1 MEDDFYPIFL
11 FGSPLINSLGE
22 ISLILRGFSP
32 SFVHRP
38 SIDAIVLHACH
49 TSCIVSSMF
58 TKEWKHTTKNTDS
71 TTALNDSIKVSCST
85 GLPQEG
91 NSLKYYSRKEFPSD
105 FYEHFPPLYPTRL
118 FSIDHRPPIC
128 EINRFRSFVPYSTFS
143 PPLDIVQKWKF

>member
-22 ISLILRGFSP
+22 ISLILRGFPP

-38 SIDAIVLHACH
+38 SIDAIVLHATRACH
-49 TSCIVSSMF
+49 TLHCVVHVYQRV
-58 TKEWKHTTKNTDS
+58 EAHHENTDF
-71 TTALNDSIKVSCST
+71 TTALNDSIKVSCFT

-105 FYEHFPPLYPTRL
+105 FYEHFPPLYPTRV
-118 FSIDHRPPIC
+118 FSIDHRPPIR
-128 EINRFRSFVPYSTFS
+128 EINRFRSFV
-143 PPLDIVQKWKF
+143 LH